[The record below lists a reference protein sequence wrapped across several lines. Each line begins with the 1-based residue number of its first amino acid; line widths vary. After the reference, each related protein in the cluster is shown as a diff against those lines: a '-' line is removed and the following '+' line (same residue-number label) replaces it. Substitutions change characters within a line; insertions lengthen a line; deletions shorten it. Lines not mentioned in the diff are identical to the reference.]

1 MQSTDIPDW
10 RNHQHHP
17 STSEHPFPE
26 PPARPTLLRTDVQM
40 QGIDPTRRGIS
51 SETAASDLVQATVD
65 LGQHVVDNLE
75 TVVQTFRVDL
85 EHLYQQA
92 QRLHEAVRCE
102 QNEDQATRQ
111 HLDPA
116 RRSQEQRQE
125 NSSAAHSHP
134 IQIVQEPLER
144 LHFTLVPE
152 RIREGRLYPQV
163 QPMSEDPESED
174 GREEE
179 PRLHLRGGAGDD
191 SDTPEESDSAEEA
204 ASPEEPG
211 TTEGL
216 VASGEPM
223 TMDEFD
229 NRIGADARF
238 GYRPTC

>member
-1 MQSTDIPDW
+1 
-10 RNHQHHP
+10 
-17 STSEHPFPE
+17 
-26 PPARPTLLRTDVQM
+26 M

-85 EHLYQQA
+85 ERLYQQA

-116 RRSQEQRQE
+116 RGSQEQRQE

-144 LHFTLVPE
+144 LDFTLVPE